1 MPETMSDSAMMS
13 SGSVAKCILA
23 LLILCAGVVGCD
35 FPASPLPVGLQDFQT
50 TKVRYVNLTNEP
62 PDSTNKHILQAR
74 FSLYSASSRTTSDSI
89 ASTKP
94 VISLGVSDFFTPLA
108 DTGRVFVSVTS
119 GLSVNRPSLSLTQ
132 TFKARNATYTIV
144 GLPPRA
150 GSMDVL
156 DSLLVI
162 TSLPPDNSTN
172 SANIRFI
179 NCVNDTT
186 KVYSFTLGCPSG
198 TPVGNNLTYRAS
210 SGVLPIALNGGNISI
225 ALTEQINPTLL
236 NNYTSKKNPFSTS
249 STITTPIV
257 PPVQKGLFNIS
268 PISINGSYTILLYKD
283 AKDTLRLLA
292 MNDRTSD
299 KINVM
304 TAKQPSTSVR
314 VVNFSGAALGN
325 VTYGVKSIAS
335 ELGNNGISGY
345 ESLSACASVGSDT
358 LFIQRT
364 NGIRQQALST
374 SLDVNGSQ
382 TVFLS
387 DSLAVAAPAL
397 TVQPP
402 TGSIWLRVVNL
413 TYVPSIETSSSVSVL
428 RGAVNQLRPQ
438 TIVGNLKSGQIS
450 APVTV
455 SRESYLPLL
464 VFNNRQPQS
473 LEQFGVVGTMDMT
486 SSAYFLVVT
495 KKQMFLI
502 PDVTVAS
509 APPPNDNLKPLPQ
522 GTLIQA
528 VQVFADAT
536 TGTAQMRLGAVF
548 SDAVGYGATQITVLP
563 SGMQS
568 ITIGSETQ
576 NIPTTE
582 GGRWTIIGMDSVRKS
597 RIEKTRGL
605 WATPDKG
612 LYPTLITIPG
622 SVVPQ
627 GAFRY
632 FNATGDVN
640 ALRVGADT
648 QEAFFLRTSLS
659 RGEFVSPLRVLYHDQ
674 TRTLSFLNDTD
685 ETLFVA
691 RNLAFSVGRGYTIIF
706 AGQKDKA
713 YSVVVMPE
721 Y

>member
-89 ASTKP
+89 VSTKP
-94 VISLGVSDFFTPLA
+94 IISLGVSDFFTPLA

-179 NCVNDTT
+179 NCVNDAT
-186 KVYSFTLGCPSG
+186 KTYSFTLGCPSG
-198 TPVGNNLTYRAS
+198 TPVGSRLGYRAS
-210 SGVLPIALNGGNISI
+210 SGSLPIALSGDNMSV
-225 ALTEQINPTLL
+225 ALT
-236 NNYTSKKNPFSTS
+236 S
-249 STITTPIV
+249 SSASASAT
-257 PPVQKGLFNIS
+257 VQKELFNIS
-268 PISINGSYTILLYKD
+268 PLAPNNSYTILLYKD

-292 MNDRTSD
+292 LNDRTSD
-299 KINVM
+299 KINVVP
-304 TAKQPSTSVR
+304 AKQPFTSVR

-325 VTYGVKSIAS
+325 VTYGAKSIAP

-358 LFIQRT
+358 LFIQRRS
-364 NGIRQQALST
+364 GLRQQALST
-374 SLDVNGSQ
+374 SLEVNGSQ

-387 DSLAVAAPAL
+387 DSLAVAASAL

-402 TGSIWLRVVNL
+402 TGSISLRVVNL
-413 TYVPSIETSSSVSVL
+413 ASLNVSVL
-428 RGAVNQLRPQ
+428 RGAVRQLRPQ
-438 TIVGNLKSGQIS
+438 TIVANLASGQIS

-455 SRESYLPLL
+455 SREDYLPLL
-464 VFNNRQPQS
+464 VFNNQQPQS
-473 LEQFGVVGTMDMT
+473 LEQFGVDSTMDMMA
-486 SSAYFLVVT
+486 SAYFVVVT
-495 KKQMFLI
+495 KNRIFLI
-502 PDVTVAS
+502 PDVTAAN
-509 APPPNDNLKPLPQ
+509 APPQASLTPLPQ

-582 GGRWTIIGMDSVRKS
+582 GGRWTIIGMDSVRKT
-597 RIEKTRGL
+597 RIEKTVGL

>member
-13 SGSVAKCILA
+13 SGSIAKCILA

-89 ASTKP
+89 VSTKP

-119 GLSVNRPSLSLTQ
+119 GLNVNRPSLSLTQ

-179 NCVNDTT
+179 NCVNDAT
-186 KVYSFTLGCPSG
+186 KTYSFILGCPSG
-198 TPVGNNLTYRAS
+198 TPVGSRLGYHAS
-210 SGVLPIALNGGNISI
+210 SGSLPIALSGDNMSI
-225 ALTEQINPTLL
+225 ALTEQLRPI
-236 NNYTSKKNPFSTS
+236 S
-249 STITTPIV
+249 STASAPA
-257 PPVQKGLFNIS
+257 PVQKGLFNIS
-268 PISINGSYTILLYKD
+268 SLAPSNSYTILLYKD

-299 KINVM
+299 KINVV

-325 VTYGVKSIAS
+325 VTYGAKSIAS
-335 ELGNNGISGY
+335 GLGNNGISGY

-364 NGIRQQALST
+364 NGIRQQAFST

-387 DSLAVAAPAL
+387 DSLAVTAPAL

-402 TGSIWLRVVNL
+402 AGSIWLRVVNL
-413 TYVPSIETSSSVSVL
+413 TYVPSTETSSSVSVL

-438 TIVGNLKSGQIS
+438 TIVGNLESGQIS

-486 SSAYFLVVT
+486 ISAYFLVVT

-597 RIEKTRGL
+597 RIEKTTGL